1 MKTTAF
7 ALTLMLI
14 TTASPTTSVASP
26 EQHALVRECITAVE
40 ANDIPAAKSAAEQ
53 IKQWRALFDMPL
65 RREATKCLSAVY
77 GEPWAYF
84 DALGRFTS
92 EKNATVERAEAKLR
106 ADRMEAV
113 ETLKARIRSEMAAS
127 MAAYDQKNEETV
139 LLGTH
144 LACQQLFESSEQ
156 AAMTNEACISSF
168 RAFGHPDMPSKPVF
182 TADYL
187 EKRLGQQIR
196 EEVAKGLT
204 AEQLSS
210 ICEADNLSA
219 CLALGIWPPK
229 Q

>member
-1 MKTTAF
+1 MKTTAL
-7 ALTLMLI
+7 ALTLTMMTAVI
-14 TTASPTTSVASP
+14 PTASEASP
-26 EQHALVRECITAVE
+26 EQHALVQQCILALE
-40 ANDIPAAKSAAEQ
+40 ANDAPAAKSAAEE

-84 DALGRFTS
+84 DALGRFAS
-92 EKNATVERAEAKLR
+92 EKNATAERAEAELR

-113 ETLKARIRSEMAAS
+113 QSLKERIRSEMAAS
-127 MAAYDQKNEETV
+127 VAAYDQKNAETV
-139 LLGTH
+139 FLGTH

-187 EKRLGQQIR
+187 EKRLATRIK
-196 EEVAKGLT
+196 EEIAKGLT
-204 AEQLSS
+204 SEQLSS

-219 CLALGIWPPK
+219 CLALGLWPPRE
-229 Q
+229 